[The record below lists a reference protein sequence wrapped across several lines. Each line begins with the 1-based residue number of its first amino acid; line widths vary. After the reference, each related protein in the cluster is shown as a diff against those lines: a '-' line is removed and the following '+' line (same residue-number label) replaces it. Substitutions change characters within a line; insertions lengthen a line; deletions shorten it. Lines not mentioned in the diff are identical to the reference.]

1 MDAQERFELSSP
13 ESKSGILTNWTIG
26 QLKKIKI
33 GGESKIRTWKTKDPQ
48 FSKLLY
54 YHYTNSPVETGS
66 EDRNWTYMSGL
77 WDQRVNQY
85 STSL

>member
-33 GGESKIRTWKTKDPQ
+33 GGESKIRT
-48 FSKLLY
+48 
-54 YHYTNSPVETGS
+54 
-66 EDRNWTYMSGL
+66 
-77 WDQRVNQY
+77 
-85 STSL
+85 